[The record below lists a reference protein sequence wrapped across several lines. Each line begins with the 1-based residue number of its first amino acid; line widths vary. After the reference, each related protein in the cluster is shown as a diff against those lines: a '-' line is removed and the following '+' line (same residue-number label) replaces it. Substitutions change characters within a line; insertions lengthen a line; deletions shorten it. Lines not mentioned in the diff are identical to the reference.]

1 MISDLWCLAL
11 QLGITSKFT
20 VSKPFKMSAEN
31 LIDAISMKHI
41 VDLLF
46 VQLNFRIWQ
55 GNRTKNKKR
64 VKKRGIVK
72 LSSTH

>member
-1 MISDLWCLAL
+1 MLA
-11 QLGITSKFT
+11 TN

-64 VKKRGIVK
+64 VKKRGDSQIIINA
-72 LSSTH
+72 LSCIITH

>member
-1 MISDLWCLAL
+1 
-11 QLGITSKFT
+11 
-20 VSKPFKMSAEN
+20 MSAES
-31 LIDAISMKHI
+31 LIDAISMKYI

-64 VKKRGIVK
+64 VKKKGG
-72 LSSTH
+72 